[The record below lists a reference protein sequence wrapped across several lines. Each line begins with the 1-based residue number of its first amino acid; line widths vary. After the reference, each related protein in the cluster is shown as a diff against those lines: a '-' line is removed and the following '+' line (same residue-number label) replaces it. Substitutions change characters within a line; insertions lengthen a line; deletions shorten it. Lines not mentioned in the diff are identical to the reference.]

1 MGHVEKSPAGGC
13 EFAVVFLIRL
23 LAAGLDETTVK
34 SKVPQLKLN
43 NRMGV
48 CWPCIVL
55 KGNGK
60 AGSRQ

>member
-43 NRMGV
+43 KRMRV
-48 CWPCIVL
+48 CWPCIIL
-55 KGNGK
+55 NRNGK
-60 AGSRQ
+60 AGSSQ